1 MCNCIAARLP
11 RYRSAECRVLICRTA
26 YGLAAAN
33 TGHIVGIAYVRA
45 ADLGRCQS
53 ASLRP
58 RERAAVVIF
67 CRVSAAAGYAFPV
80 IRRQQVT
87 PCAVAVGIAVSRR
100 AAVFLRAQQAG
111 CVGAGIAVGVYKSAG
126 CRVVVTALEVVERQG
141 QRSDLTSTPPE
152 PRLKGSQFYGEIHGL
167 KKDEDGNGLGGAVI
181 GLAAGN
187 VNGVKIV
194 HLADFL
200 LNRDY

>member
-11 RYRSAECRVLICRTA
+11 RYKSAECRVLICRTA

-33 TGHIVGIAYVRA
+33 PCHVVGVADVRIAHLCSCQLA
-45 ADLGRCQS
+45 A
-53 ASLRP
+53 LRP
-58 RERAAVVIF
+58 CKRAAVVIF
-67 CRVSAAAGYAFPV
+67 CRVSAAVGYTFPV
-80 IRRQQVT
+80 IRRQQIA
-87 PCAVAVGIAVSRR
+87 PCAVAVGIAVAR
-100 AAVFLRAQQAG
+100 AAVGLRAQVAG

-167 KKDEDGNGLGGAVI
+167 KKDEDANGLGGAVI
-181 GLAAGN
+181 GLFTGN

>member
-11 RYRSAECRVLICRTA
+11 RYRSAECREIILRRA
-26 YGLAAAN
+26 HGLAAAN

-45 ADLGRCQS
+45 VDLRRCQL
-53 ASLRP
+53 AALRP
-58 RERAAVVIF
+58 CKRAAVVIF
-67 CRVSAAAGYAFPV
+67 FRVSSAAGYAFPV

-87 PCAVAVGIAVSRR
+87 PCAVAVGIAVAR
-100 AAVFLRAQQAG
+100 AAVFLRAQVAG

-167 KKDEDGNGLGGAVI
+167 KKDEDANGLGGAVI
-181 GLAAGN
+181 GLFTGN

>member
-1 MCNCIAARLP
+1 MYMTFILRQFWDYWTVISINYYLAQNIILIPPPFSPTARG
-11 RYRSAECRVLICRTA
+11 T
-26 YGLAAAN
+26 
-33 TGHIVGIAYVRA
+33 
-45 ADLGRCQS
+45 D
-53 ASLRP
+53 
-58 RERAAVVIF
+58 
-67 CRVSAAAGYAFPV
+67 
-80 IRRQQVT
+80 
-87 PCAVAVGIAVSRR
+87 